1 MNMNERPIGEATEF
15 RRFWSSI
22 RRYSRDPSFT
32 GFLILVLLIVVN
44 TILMPRFF
52 TYNFIKLNFK
62 TFTPLILVSMAQAIV
77 LISGSVDLSVGASL
91 SLCVVIASSLMKD
104 STISVL
110 LALALMVVVSLGTGA
125 VNGAI
130 IGAAGLPAL
139 ISTYAT
145 QAVFFGIAMYVM
157 PVPGGYVPEA
167 FYRLYNADVFGFI
180 PAPVAILLI
189 GIGIW
194 YLMSKTRTYRYI
206 YAIGSDQTSA
216 YASGIKV
223 ARVRFLAH
231 VFASIFLAIASDC
244 LLMNFASGDAR
255 SGLGYTMNSIAAV
268 VIGGVS
274 LAGGRGNIPG
284 AIIGALILG
293 LLTNVIFYANLSS
306 LYQGFAKG
314 MIIVFALALAS
325 IPKVREERYM
335 Y

>member
-1 MNMNERPIGEATEF
+1 MNVNNVDRPNNAG
-15 RRFWSSI
+15 RFWRTI
-22 RRYSRDPSFT
+22 RPYSRDPSFT
-32 GFLILVLLIVVN
+32 GFLILVVLIVVN

-62 TFTPLILVSMAQAIV
+62 TFTPLILVGMAQAIV

-91 SLCVVIASSLMKD
+91 SLCVVVASSLMND
-104 STISVL
+104 SLGNIILV
-110 LALALMVVVSLGTGA
+110 LALMVAVSIGTGA

-157 PVPGGYVPEA
+157 PVPGGYVPEK
-167 FYRLYNADVFGFI
+167 FYRLYNADVLGFI

-206 YAIGSDQTSA
+206 YAIGSDQRSA

-231 VFASIFLAIASDC
+231 VFASIFIAIASVC
-244 LLMNFASGDAR
+244 LLMTFASGDAR

-274 LAGGRGNIPG
+274 LSGGRGNIPG

-314 MIIVFALALAS
+314 MIIVLALALAS
-325 IPKVREERYM
+325 VPKVREQRYT